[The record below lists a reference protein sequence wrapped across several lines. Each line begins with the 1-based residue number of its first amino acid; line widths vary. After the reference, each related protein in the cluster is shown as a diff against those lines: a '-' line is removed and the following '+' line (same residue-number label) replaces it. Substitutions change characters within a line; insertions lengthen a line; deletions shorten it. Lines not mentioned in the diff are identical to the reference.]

1 MEGMYKSLTR
11 TADKRNPMSI
21 QPEGETKCPLMQ
33 FYDRER
39 MLAAFKNASEDV
51 SYVIKRHTKNNGT
64 NKECNLLIEDFDALF
79 NYATI
84 TYTSATVEV
93 AITGDA
99 TDEQKADTV
108 ASSDAPVDAE
118 ISAEKKVYTNY
129 FLDTIKL
136 SRTGMLEFDR
146 LCK

>member
-11 TADKRNPMSI
+11 TADKRYLMSI
-21 QPEGETKCPLMQ
+21 QPVGEKKCVLIQ
-33 FYDRER
+33 FYDRDS

-64 NKECNLLIEDFDALF
+64 NKECNLLIEDFDALL

-93 AITGDA
+93 AVTGDA
-99 TDEQKADTV
+99 TDEQKADTI
-108 ASSDAPVDAE
+108 ATSNAPLDAE
-118 ISAEKKVYTNY
+118 VSAEKKVYTNY
-129 FLDTIKL
+129 FLDSIKL